1 MPFDPAEL
9 ADRGDLRR
17 RLGYDEAPLVI
28 ASIGGTAV
36 GRELLQLCLD
46 AYPRLAELV
55 PGVRLVLVC
64 GPRLDP
70 ASFTAPAGVEVRG
83 YVPELYEH
91 LAACDVAVVQG
102 GGTTTLE
109 LTALRRPF
117 LYFPLEG
124 HCEQE
129 VAVASRLARHGA
141 GERMTFSRTT
151 PETLAER
158 VAALI
163 GTEPDYPPI
172 RVDGARRVAEAALRL
187 ADVV

>member
-1 MPFDPAEL
+1 MG
-9 ADRGDLRR
+9 DRGDLRR

-46 AYPRLAELV
+46 ASARLAELV

-70 ASFTAPAGVEVRG
+70 VSFTAPAGVEVRG
-83 YVPELYEH
+83 YVPGLYEH

-141 GERMTFSRTT
+141 GERMTFSHTT
-151 PETLAER
+151 PEILAER

-163 GTEPDYPPI
+163 GTEPEDPPI

-187 ADVV
+187 GDAL